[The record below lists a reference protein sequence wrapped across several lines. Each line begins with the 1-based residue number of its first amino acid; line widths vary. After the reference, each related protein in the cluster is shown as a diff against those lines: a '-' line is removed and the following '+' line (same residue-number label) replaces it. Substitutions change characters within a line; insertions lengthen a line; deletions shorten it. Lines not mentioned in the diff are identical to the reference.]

1 MLSLG
6 HVSPT
11 LPPLRRDGQV
21 AHDYV

>member
-6 HVSPT
+6 HVSHT
-11 LPPLRRDGQV
+11 LPPLRRDGQA